1 MIQQA
6 SKDIAESIDLIN
18 HRQKLTR
25 LADESDLGWGI
36 VKEYEANPLASD
48 SEDEK
53 KMYWAEARATKK
65 LKDEKRAQ
73 TKIKGKLNEFH
84 EADKRQ
90 TFEKKP
96 ENMDNNQNSDNID

>member
-1 MIQQA
+1 MILQA

-53 KMYWAEARATKK
+53 KMY
-65 LKDEKRAQ
+65 
-73 TKIKGKLNEFH
+73 
-84 EADKRQ
+84 
-90 TFEKKP
+90 
-96 ENMDNNQNSDNID
+96 